1 MEEDGKWGY
10 RSVHN
15 NSAAPELLLPLH
27 YLLLLQ
33 SGDIHGPE
41 SCRINFLCH
50 GVLHKLQGHLIQHL
64 ELLLLTL
71 VSAGLFLTLF
81 FPPHSLL
88 TASAL
93 SETCFLWDATPRLWG
108 SAMPCSG
115 LDGAVCQ
122 GCPSQTLSCSPA
134 GSKPCHTHLGHR
146 ENGRWWVSQ
155 HRVWSWNEGRE

>member
-1 MEEDGKWGY
+1 MLSVTITGKTSFTGKKKKIKKIILFIYISIELDVEKQRKTKTKNTFPLHQEMEEDGKWGH

-50 GVLHKLQGHLIQHL
+50 GVLHKLQGRLIQHL

-93 SETCFLWDATPRLWG
+93 SETCFL
-108 SAMPCSG
+108 
-115 LDGAVCQ
+115 
-122 GCPSQTLSCSPA
+122 
-134 GSKPCHTHLGHR
+134 
-146 ENGRWWVSQ
+146 
-155 HRVWSWNEGRE
+155 